1 MDLIKETFY
10 NDKNNN
16 KNENKT
22 LRNKHKQRKLLLWT
36 FI

>member
-22 LRNKHKQRKLLLWT
+22 LRNKHKQRELLLWT